1 MNRRK
6 VLARLDTIRY
16 DTIRYDTI
24 RYDMAGQIIVT
35 INIVMINRACHALHC
50 D

>member
-1 MNRRK
+1 MNRLK
-6 VLARLDTIRY
+6 VLARL
-16 DTIRYDTI
+16 DTI

-35 INIVMINRACHALHC
+35 IIIVMINRTCHALHC

>member
-16 DTIRYDTI
+16 D
-24 RYDMAGQIIVT
+24 MAGQNIVIINIVT
-35 INIVMINRACHALHC
+35 INRTCHALHC

>member
-1 MNRRK
+1 MNRLK
-6 VLARLDTIRY
+6 VLARL

-35 INIVMINRACHALHC
+35 INIVMINRTCHALPC